1 MKSAF
6 QKISRVRGWAGGTK
20 WYLSDDCLLSA
31 KRMMY
36 TVEYRRFYLR
46 DLESIT
52 VWPSRTWKLRV
63 IIPTAILLAIGGLV
77 WAISDNTA
85 VEITIAAI
93 FGVLGLCWLAR
104 ELGMGPTAHARI
116 RTTGATVEL
125 PLVRRTRRARKVLA
139 RIDDAVRTVRAAQ
152 QPTTTVD
159 CSAPGP
165 ERSSSER
172 ERNVCFRFD
181 RGRNDSDERLL
192 ISPPW
197 PNRNPP
203 RRTYVT
209 LVACFTRCEKP
220 RHCALIAAERS
231 AANV

>member
-52 VWPSRTWKLRV
+52 VWPSRMWKLRV
-63 IIPTAILLAIGGLV
+63 IIPTAILLAIGAPV
-77 WAISDNTA
+77 WAFSDDTP
-85 VEITIAAI
+85 VEITIAAS
-93 FGVLGLCWLAR
+93 FVVLGLCWLAR
-104 ELGMGPTAHARI
+104 ELSLGPTAYARI

-139 RIDDAVRTVRAAQ
+139 RIEDAVRAVRAAQ
-152 QPTTTVD
+152 QPATSVAVALSEQSATPASESAVSVSDLTADATTQT
-159 CSAPGP
+159 SG
-165 ERSSSER
+165 S
-172 ERNVCFRFD
+172 
-181 RGRNDSDERLL
+181 
-192 ISPPW
+192 
-197 PNRNPP
+197 
-203 RRTYVT
+203 
-209 LVACFTRCEKP
+209 
-220 RHCALIAAERS
+220 
-231 AANV
+231 